1 MSIKG
6 LVEKLFGVKR
16 GASDQK
22 IMANQKSAPDQNTP
36 EPAPE
41 WIVIGLGN
49 PGAKYAATRHNVGYM
64 ASDALFERLST
75 DAPAA
80 EYLHPVPGQPFTVA
94 QAKLGKHPLA
104 IVRSNTYMNES
115 GEAVKA
121 AAEYYNVP
129 PEKIIVLHD
138 ELDIA
143 HGRVRVK
150 LGGNENGHNG
160 LKSTTA
166 ELGTRDY
173 FRVRMGIGRP
183 REGATVIDHVL
194 SPIEQ
199 GQTTDA
205 LIVETLRAVELLITA
220 GLQKAQHEI
229 HTKK

>member
-1 MSIKG
+1 MPAAIMYEMSIKG
-6 LVEKLFGVKR
+6 LFSKLFGGQR
-16 GASDQK
+16 GASTQEVRK
-22 IMANQKSAPDQNTP
+22 PP
-36 EPAPE
+36 PE

-49 PGAKYAATRHNVGYM
+49 PGAKYATTRHNVGYM
-64 ASDALFERLST
+64 ASDFLFEQLNTSASPL
-75 DAPAA
+75 D
-80 EYLHPVPGQPFTVA
+80 YLKPVKGQPFTEARV
-94 QAKLGKHPLA
+94 QLGAHPLV
-104 IVRSNTYMNES
+104 IIRSTTYMNES

-121 AAEYYNVP
+121 ASEYYGVA

-173 FRVRMGIGRP
+173 VRVRMGIGRP
-183 REGATVIDHVL
+183 AKGQTVIDHVL
-194 SPIEQ
+194 SPIASGPE
-199 GQTTDA
+199 TDA
-205 LIVETLRAVELLITA
+205 LITETVRAVELLVTV

>member
-6 LVEKLFGVKR
+6 LLEKLFGGKR
-16 GASDQK
+16 GASNQEATQK
-22 IMANQKSAPDQNTP
+22 QESRP

-41 WIVIGLGN
+41 WIIIGLGN
-49 PGAKYAATRHNVGYM
+49 PGEKYATTRHNVGYM
-64 ASDALFERLST
+64 ASDSLYERLTT
-75 DAPAA
+75 DAMGA
-80 EYLHPVPGQPFTVA
+80 EYLHPVPGQPFTAARV
-94 QAKLGKHPLA
+94 KLGAHPLA
-104 IVRSNTYMNES
+104 IIRSNTYMNES

-121 AAEYYNVP
+121 ASEYYGVP

-173 FRVRMGIGRP
+173 LRVRMGIGRP
-183 REGATVIDHVL
+183 AAGTTVIDHVL

-199 GQTTDA
+199 GPTTDA
-205 LIVETLRAVELLITA
+205 LITETVRAVELLITS

>member
-22 IMANQKSAPDQNTP
+22 TVANQKSARNQNRP

-64 ASDALFERLST
+64 ASDALFERLSP

-80 EYLHPVPGQPFTVA
+80 DYLRPVPGQPFTVA

-104 IVRSNTYMNES
+104 IIRSNTYMNES

-121 AAEYYNVP
+121 AADYYNVP

-183 REGATVIDHVL
+183 TEGATVIDHVL

-205 LIVETLRAVELLITA
+205 LVVETVRAVELLITA